1 MKALYGVLLVGLTLL
16 ACRQGAG
23 RAAGAVVTTVI
34 AIPRSDWQQLVED
47 LDASFERTVLD
58 VEDGDRLVGI
68 RYFCKAD
75 LDTKE
80 CVGGSPGGQLELVNG
95 DRIVGVNG
103 TRVSGPSA
111 NAKNFL
117 HQQMLRSSKTCTLSL
132 DIEAPD
138 EGRTVAAHCG

>member
-1 MKALYGVLLVGLTLL
+1 MKALYGVGMVGLTLL
-16 ACRQGAG
+16 ACQRGAG
-23 RAAGAVVTTVI
+23 RTVEAVSRSVI

-47 LDASFERTVLD
+47 LDRSFERTLLD
-58 VEDGDRLVGI
+58 VRDGDRLVGI
-68 RYFCKAD
+68 RYFCEAD
-75 LDTKE
+75 QDTKE

-132 DIEAPD
+132 DIESPGD
-138 EGRTVAAHCG
+138 WRTVAAHCG